1 MLGLFGSLSMANR
14 SLQTQRNGTE
24 VAGHNLANVNTPGY
38 SRQRVAIETSPT
50 IPSDIGMGPQGTG
63 ADAVGIYQLRDAL
76 IDRQIVNETSVR
88 GAYESRQRALQF
100 GQAALGQQIDRQAT
114 GAEGSA
120 AASGVGGQHG
130 IAEDL
135 SDLFNAM
142 QSLSTN
148 PTSVPERQV
157 LLIKAQDLA
166 TQFNQTSGRLDDLRA
181 SLSDSLASDVD
192 LANTALKD
200 IAKLNGQIIA
210 AEIGTSAKA
219 NDLREIRQKRIEDLA
234 KLVHVDTTTNANGGV
249 DIAIDGVTLVTGPNV
264 EDTLETYD
272 AGGGQFLVR
281 TVTGGAALNLTGGS
295 MQGTIDARDTD
306 LAAMQ
311 AQIDT
316 LAGTLISE
324 VNMVH
329 ASGFG
334 LGGTTGAD
342 FFTGA
347 DASDIAVN
355 TALVNDPSMIQASGV
370 SGAVGDNTVAVRL
383 AQLVDKK
390 HAGLGNQTFLDSYG
404 QTVATLGQS
413 LNSTN
418 TQLSNQEIVES
429 MLLRQRDSVSGVS
442 LDEEM
447 TDLIK
452 FQRGFEASA
461 KLITTIDEMLQTVL
475 SLKR

>member
-1 MLGLFGSLSMANR
+1 MLGLFGTLSLANR

-38 SRQRVAIETSPT
+38 ARQRVAIETSLT
-50 IPSDIGMGPQGTG
+50 IPSDMGPQGTG

-114 GAEGSA
+114 GAEGAA

-130 IAEDL
+130 IAEHM
-135 SDLFNAM
+135 SEMFNAM

-148 PTSVPERQV
+148 PTSISERQV
-157 LLIKAQDLA
+157 LLIKAESLA
-166 TQFNQTSGRLDDLRA
+166 TQFNQVSTRLDDLRT
-181 SLSDSLASDVD
+181 SLSESLDSDVEQ
-192 LANTALKD
+192 ANIALGD
-200 IAKLNGQIIA
+200 IAKLNEQIIA
-210 AEIGTSAKA
+210 AELGTTAKA
-219 NDLREIRQKRIEDLA
+219 NDLRDIRQKRIEDLA
-234 KLVHVDTTTNANGGV
+234 ALVKVETTTNTNGSI
-249 DIAIDGVTLVTGPNV
+249 DIAIDGVTLVSGPNLD
-264 EDTLETYD
+264 DTLETYD

-281 TVTGGAALNLTGGS
+281 TATGGTALNLTGGS

-306 LAAMQ
+306 LQ
-311 AQIDT
+311 LIQTQLDT
-316 LAGTLISE
+316 LASTLISE
-324 VNMVH
+324 VNAVH
-329 ASGFG
+329 AGGFG
-334 LGGTTGAD
+334 LGGTSGAA
-342 FFTGA
+342 FFNGT

-355 TALVNDPSMIQASGV
+355 TALTADPTLLQASGV
-370 SGAVGDNTVAVRL
+370 SGAVGDNTVIREM
-383 AQLVDKK
+383 AQLADKA
-390 HAGLGNQTFLDSYG
+390 HAGLNGETFLESYG
-404 QTVATLGQS
+404 QTVTALGQA
-413 LNSTN
+413 LNGTN
-418 TQLSNQEIVES
+418 TQLANQQIVES

-461 KLITTIDEMLQTVL
+461 KLITTIDEMLETVIN
-475 SLKR
+475 LKR